1 MTSTLNGTR
10 SRGHAI
16 ARSLLAT
23 TSPDTTDADFARW
36 YAGRQGELRQKV
48 ERARLD
54 SMKGW
59 HLAPETG
66 NLEHVS
72 GRFFSVRGLHVRS
85 DYGPVREWHQ
95 PILDQPEIGILGILM
110 RTIDGVPHCLMQAK
124 VEPGN
129 CNGVQL
135 SPTVQATRSNYTKV
149 HGGNAVPY
157 LEYFR
162 GAAPERVIADGLQSE
177 QGSWFYRKR
186 NRNMIVEAPDDVE
199 ATDNF
204 RWLTLGHVRRLLATD
219 NLINMDSRSVLA
231 CLPVDGAAVRDEAGA
246 GDDEWTAAVRAS
258 LDADGHRL
266 HSDTSTLSW
275 LTDRRA
281 WHEVTAAPVPL
292 RDLPG
297 WQRTRYA
304 ISEQSGRWFSV
315 VGVDIEASG
324 REVGSWSQPL
334 IAQQG
339 VGTTTFLVRRID
351 GVLHVLVSA
360 RAEPGYLD
368 VAELGPTV
376 QCVPENYAHLPAEDQ
391 PPFLDVVRAARPE
404 QVRLDV
410 ELSEEGGRFYHVRN
424 RYQVIEVGD
433 EVPDEPRPGFRW
445 LTLHQLGELVRHSH
459 YVNVQA
465 RTLLG
470 WLRSP
475 V

>member
-16 ARSLLAT
+16 ARSLLT
-23 TSPDTTDADFARW
+23 DTSPGTTDADFTRW
-36 YAGRQGELRQKV
+36 YAGRQAELRQKV
-48 ERARLD
+48 DRVRLD
-54 SMKGW
+54 SMRGW
-59 HLAPETG
+59 HLAPDTG

-85 DYGPVREWHQ
+85 DFGPVPEWYQ
-95 PILDQPEIGILGILM
+95 PILDQPEIGILGILV

-162 GAAPERVIADGLQSE
+162 DVPPERVIADGLQSE

-186 NRNMIVEAPDDVE
+186 NRNMIVEAPAEVA
-199 ATDNF
+199 ATENF

-231 CLPVDGAAVRDEAGA
+231 CLPVDGDAAAEEAGPG
-246 GDDEWTAAVRAS
+246 GDDWTAAVRAS
-258 LDADGHRL
+258 LRPDAPRL
-266 HSDTSTLSW
+266 HSDVATLSW

-281 WHEVTAAPVPL
+281 WHQVVTAPVPL

-297 WQRTRYA
+297 WQRTRHEIA
-304 ISEQSGRWFSV
+304 EREGRWFSV

-324 REVGSWSQPL
+324 REVAAWSQPL
-334 IAQQG
+334 LAQQG
-339 VGTTTFLVRRID
+339 VGVTAFLVRPIR
-351 GVLHVLVSA
+351 GVLHVLVAA

-376 QCVPENYAHLPAEDQ
+376 QCVPENYAHLPAAGQ
-391 PPFLDVVRAARPE
+391 PPFLDLVRAARPE

-410 ELSEEGGRFYHVRN
+410 ELSEEGGRFWHTRN

-433 EVPDEPRPGFRW
+433 EVPDDPGPGFRW
-445 LTLHQLGELVRHSH
+445 LTLHQLGALVRHSH

-475 V
+475 A